1 MSSQTLM
8 NYLAGGAVEHDT
20 PPLLL
25 GELGLL
31 RGVVR
36 ADLALVGSAML
47 HGVEVKTARDS
58 LRRLP
63 QQVAGYSR
71 VFHRVT
77 LAAEARHI
85 ARAAALVPPW
95 WGVVTLC
102 PLSEEGEAAAHSS
115 VPNSDPVLP
124 AHANAL
130 VEVVRPGGENPA
142 LEPRALCELLWRAE
156 ALCLLDARGSARGV
170 QSKPRAAVWDRLA
183 TVLTLPELSAA
194 VCAALRA
201 RRAGTP

>member
-36 ADLALVGSAML
+36 ADLTLVGSAML

-77 LAAEARHI
+77 LAAEACHILLQADVIPAKDRHQSVDTLLKKI
-85 ARAAALVPPW
+85 ATKVFIGFKGLRTGRIRGRW
-95 WGVVTLC
+95 IQQQ
-102 PLSEEGEAAAHSS
+102 
-115 VPNSDPVLP
+115 P
-124 AHANAL
+124 A
-130 VEVVRPGGENPA
+130 
-142 LEPRALCELLWRAE
+142 
-156 ALCLLDARGSARGV
+156 
-170 QSKPRAAVWDRLA
+170 
-183 TVLTLPELSAA
+183 
-194 VCAALRA
+194 
-201 RRAGTP
+201 